1 MEGGIYSGVS
11 ALDVGER
18 RMDTISANLANLATP
33 GYKRLGSSTQAFEL
47 PGRNGGVRRGLHS
60 GQVIDFSQGSLQRT
74 GNQTDLALMGDGFF
88 AVDGPAGEVYTRRGN
103 FHFDGDGVLKTVE
116 GFPVAWEGGRGTL
129 DATGAAVLIDGSGT
143 VRQGDR
149 EVGRLKLV
157 DYADRQTL
165 TFDNQGYFL
174 AAPSAAREQATADVH
189 QGALEASNASAID
202 EMVQMIQVQRAFQ
215 TSSKLMSSIDQT
227 FRRLT
232 QPR

>member
-18 RMDTISANLANLATP
+18 RMDTISANLANLSTP
-33 GYKRLGSSTQAFEL
+33 GYKRLGSSTKAFEM
-47 PGRNGGVRRGLHS
+47 PGRNGTVRRGLHS
-60 GQVIDFSQGSLQRT
+60 GQVIDFTQGALQRT

-88 AVDGPAGEVYTRRGN
+88 AVDGPGGEVYTRRGN
-103 FHFDGDGVLKTVE
+103 FHFDSDGVLKSVE
-116 GFPVAWEGGRGTL
+116 GFPVAWDGARGTL
-129 DATGAAVLIDGSGT
+129 DATGEEVLIDGSGA
-143 VRQGDR
+143 VRQGGR

-157 DYADRQTL
+157 DFADRQAL

-174 AAPSAAREQATADVH
+174 APPRAPREPATADVH